1 MLLTIIVMLFAGLFM
16 GSIESNL
23 TEAFRDQKWMDVKE
37 WEYRL

>member
-16 GSIESNL
+16 GSLESNL
-23 TEAFRDQKWMDVKE
+23 TEVFKDPEWMDIKE